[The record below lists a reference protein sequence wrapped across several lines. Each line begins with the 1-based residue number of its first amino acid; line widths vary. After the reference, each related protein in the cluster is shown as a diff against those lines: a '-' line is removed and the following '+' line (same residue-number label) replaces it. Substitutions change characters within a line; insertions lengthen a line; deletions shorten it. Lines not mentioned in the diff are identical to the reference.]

1 MLDTPTTQLFQL
13 IYMKQTAKR
22 RYSLLQVALIGGA
35 IASTAT
41 VSVFGTV
48 WCRSVRAAL
57 QDSPKQIVD
66 QVWQLVNREYVD
78 GSFNNKNW
86 QAIRLSLLNKEY
98 SSQEQ
103 AYTAIREA
111 LQQLGD
117 PYTRFMDPKQYE
129 ALTNQTSGEVSG
141 IGIRMEMN
149 EKTKRLTVLEALE
162 NSPAIKAGIKPGDQI
177 LAIDGKSTDHMKIED
192 ASNLIR
198 GRAGTIVTLRLERE
212 GRNIF
217 ELKLTRA
224 TIEVPTVRYA
234 LRQEGNRRIGYIRL
248 REFSAHASE
257 QMRRAILNLSN
268 KKVNGFVLD
277 LRGNPG
283 GLLQASI
290 EIARMWLDNGTIVR
304 TVDRKGTSDETKA
317 NHTALTNRP
326 LVVLVDNNSASAS
339 EILTGALKDNKRAIV
354 VGSQTFGKALVQSVH
369 ELADGSGVAITIA
382 HYYTPK
388 GTDINHKG
396 ISPDIKL
403 DLTEEQQ
410 RQLASNPNLL
420 GTDKDPQYARALAVL
435 SSNYFARPSQNQ
447 TSQKPVSTRASDLQL

>member
-1 MLDTPTTQLFQL
+1 
-13 IYMKQTAKR
+13 MKQSAKR
-22 RYSLLQVALIGGA
+22 YSPLQVALIGGA
-35 IASTAT
+35 IATTAT
-41 VSVFGTV
+41 VSVFGPG

-57 QDSPKQIVD
+57 QDSPKQVVD

-78 GSFNNKNW
+78 GSFNRQNW
-86 QAIRLSLLNKEY
+86 LTIRQSLLSRNY
-98 SSQEQ
+98 SSREE

-111 LQQLGD
+111 LQKLGD
-117 PYTRFMDPKQYE
+117 PYTRFMDPKQFE

-141 IGIRMEMN
+141 IGIRMEVN
-149 EKTKRLTVLEALE
+149 ENSKRLVVVEALE
-162 NSPAIKAGIKPGDQI
+162 NSPAIKAGIKPGDEI
-177 LAIDGKSTDHMKIED
+177 VAIDGKPTRQMKIED
-192 ASNLIR
+192 ASKLIR
-198 GRAGTIVTLRLERE
+198 GRAGTMVTLRLERE
-212 GRNIF
+212 GHSAF
-217 ELKLTRA
+217 DLKLTRA

-234 LRQEGNRRIGYIRL
+234 LKQEGRRRVGYIRL
-248 REFSAHASE
+248 REFNAHAAD
-257 QMRRAILNLSN
+257 QMRRAIRDLNS
-268 KKVNGFVLD
+268 KQVDGFVLD

-290 EIARMWLDNGTIVR
+290 EIARMWIDNGPIVR
-304 TVDRKGTSDETKA
+304 TVDRRGGSDESKA

-369 ELADGSGVAITIA
+369 ELGDGSGVAITIA

-396 ISPDIKL
+396 ITPDIKL

-410 RQLASNPNLL
+410 RQLASNPDLL
-420 GTDKDPQYARALAVL
+420 GTNKDPQYTRALNIL
-435 SSNYFARPSQNQ
+435 SNNQFAQPLQNQ
-447 TSQKPVSTRASDLQL
+447 TTQKANSFGADNLRL